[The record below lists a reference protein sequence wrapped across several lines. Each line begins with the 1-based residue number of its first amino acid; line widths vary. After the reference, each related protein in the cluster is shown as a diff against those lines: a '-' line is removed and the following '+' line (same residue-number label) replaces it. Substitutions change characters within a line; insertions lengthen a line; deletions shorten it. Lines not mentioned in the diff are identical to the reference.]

1 MNENIKTVTEQIY
14 SVIKQDILSQKLL
27 PGEKLT
33 TKALQD
39 KLGVSSTPIREALT
53 HLQQDG
59 LIEYQPNIGMRVVK
73 LSRKD
78 LEDIFSLMI
87 EFDVVAMRF
96 SCRSGSRKDLVEAL
110 RQVQLQAARSLED
123 GDVEQWEALSDDF
136 HLAFYRFADNSRL
149 NIAAERTRMQFTIFS
164 NAYQRDEENRREIQ
178 CEHDQILRYLEAGDD
193 KAAED
198 ALRSH
203 SAASLTK
210 ALELLNDK

>member
-1 MNENIKTVTEQIY
+1 
-14 SVIKQDILSQKLL
+14 
-27 PGEKLT
+27 
-33 TKALQD
+33 
-39 KLGVSSTPIREALT
+39 
-53 HLQQDG
+53 
-59 LIEYQPNIGMRVVK
+59 MRVVK

-178 CEHDQILRYLEAGDD
+178 GEHDQILRYLEAGDD